1 MKITVGALRRIIRE
15 ELLRESDGEGD
26 VQSLHIKIEPVD
38 NHRDN
43 GWDHNGYMLVCKIT
57 YNLNNEGNQ
66 TAEYKLTQI
75 ETLPEELLKIL
86 LGEMSDIIDIDMSA
100 DDLGENLRTDDENF
114 TFDGID
120 SIIPFMK
127 EAQDTLDAER
137 EQERNGYGY

>member
-1 MKITVGALRRIIRE
+1 MKITVGTLRRIIRE
-15 ELLRESDGEGD
+15 ELLRESEEEGD
-26 VQSLHIKIEPVD
+26 VQSLHIKIKPVN

-57 YNLNNEGNQ
+57 YNLNNEGDQ
-66 TAEYKLTQI
+66 TADYRLTQI
-75 ETLPEELLKIL
+75 ETRPEELLKIL
-86 LGEMSDIIDIDMSA
+86 LGEMSDIMSDIIGIDMSA
-100 DDLGENLRTDDENF
+100 DELGENLRTDDKNF

-137 EQERNGYGY
+137 EHGY